1 MQKISRFGQSGPTL
15 DKWDKV
21 EVLLVEDT
29 LSDAELTVRALR
41 SIGATQKVLRLS
53 DGVEALDFL
62 FRKGRFSDRDQALPK
77 LILLDL
83 KMPRVG
89 GIEFLQRLRQ
99 DDATKS
105 IVVAI
110 LTSFTMTQLPAEI
123 QDLNVHDYLLKP
135 VNPER
140 LIGLVT
146 HAGLVRTQPPGT
158 SGEESS

>member
-1 MQKISRFGQSGPTL
+1 M

-21 EVLLVEDT
+21 EILLVEDNI
-29 LSDAELTVRALR
+29 SDAELTVRAFR
-41 SIGATQKVLRLS
+41 GVGATQKILRLS
-53 DGVEALDFL
+53 DGDEALDFI

-99 DDATKS
+99 DTATMN

-110 LTSFTMTQLPAEI
+110 LSSLTMDRRFFESEN
-123 QDLNVHDYLLKP
+123 LNVLAYLQKP
-135 VNPER
+135 VNPDR
-140 LIGLVT
+140 LIELVK
-146 HAGLVRTQPPGT
+146 HAGLTANRRPG
-158 SGEESS
+158 E

>member
-1 MQKISRFGQSGPTL
+1 MPKSSRFGPPGPTL

-21 EVLLVEDT
+21 EILLVEDN

-41 SIGATQKVLRLS
+41 SIGATQKILRLS
-53 DGVEALDFL
+53 DGVEALDFI
-62 FRKGRFSDRDQALPK
+62 FRKARFSDRDQALPK

-99 DDATKS
+99 DAATKS
-105 IVVAI
+105 IVVAM
-110 LTSFTMTQLPAEI
+110 LTSFTMDQMPEEI

-140 LIGLVT
+140 LIELVT
-146 HAGLVRTQPPGT
+146 HAGLARTQSPNT
-158 SGEESS
+158 

>member
-1 MQKISRFGQSGPTL
+1 M

-21 EVLLVEDT
+21 DILLVEDNI
-29 LSDAELTVRALR
+29 SDAELTVRAFR
-41 SIGATQKVLRLS
+41 GAGVTQKILRLS
-53 DGVEALDFL
+53 DGAEALDFI
-62 FRKGRFSDRDQALPK
+62 FRKGRFAERDQVLPK

-99 DDATKS
+99 DAATMN

-110 LTSFTMTQLPAEI
+110 LSSFAMDKRFFDDEN
-123 QDLNVHDYLLKP
+123 LNVHDYLQKP

-140 LIGLVT
+140 LVELVKY
-146 HAGLVRTQPPGT
+146 AGL
-158 SGEESS
+158 SG

>member
-1 MQKISRFGQSGPTL
+1 M

-21 EVLLVEDT
+21 DILLVEDNI
-29 LSDAELTVRALR
+29 SDAELTVRAFR
-41 SIGATQKVLRLS
+41 GAGVTQKILRLS
-53 DGVEALDFL
+53 DGAEALDFI
-62 FRKGRFSDRDQALPK
+62 FRKGRFADRDQVLPK

-99 DDATKS
+99 DAATMN

-110 LTSFTMTQLPAEI
+110 LSSFAMDKRFFDDEN
-123 QDLNVHDYLLKP
+123 LNVHDYLQKP

-140 LIGLVT
+140 LVELVKY
-146 HAGLVRTQPPGT
+146 AGL
-158 SGEESS
+158 SG

>member
-1 MQKISRFGQSGPTL
+1 M

-21 EVLLVEDT
+21 DILLVEDNI
-29 LSDAELTVRALR
+29 SDAELTVRAFR
-41 SIGATQKVLRLS
+41 GAGVTQKILRLS
-53 DGVEALDFL
+53 DGAEALDFI
-62 FRKGRFSDRDQALPK
+62 FRKGRFADRDQVLPK

-99 DDATKS
+99 DAATMN

-110 LTSFTMTQLPAEI
+110 LSTFALDKRFFE
-123 QDLNVHDYLLKP
+123 DENLNVHDYLQKP

-140 LIGLVT
+140 LVELVKY
-146 HAGLVRTQPPGT
+146 AGF
-158 SGEESS
+158 SG

>member
-1 MQKISRFGQSGPTL
+1 MERVSRFGQSGSTL

-21 EVLLVEDT
+21 EILLVEDN

-53 DGVEALDFL
+53 DGVEALDFI
-62 FRKGRFSDRDQALPK
+62 FRKSRFSDRDQALPK

-99 DDATKS
+99 DEATKG
-105 IVVAI
+105 IVVAL
-110 LTSFTMTQLPAEI
+110 LTSFTIDQLPSDIEALE
-123 QDLNVHDYLLKP
+123 VHEYLLKP

-140 LIGLVT
+140 LIELVK
-146 HAGLVRTQPPGT
+146 HAGLVRTQAPG
-158 SGEESS
+158 ESS

>member
-1 MQKISRFGQSGPTL
+1 MQKGPRFGHSGPAS

-21 EVLLVEDT
+21 EILLVEDN

-41 SIGATQKVLRLS
+41 SIGATQKILRLS

-62 FRKGRFSDRDQALPK
+62 FRKNRFSDRDQALPK

-89 GIEFLQRLRQ
+89 GIEFLQRLRE
-99 DDATKS
+99 DDATKD
-105 IVVAI
+105 IVVAM
-110 LTSFTMTQLPAEI
+110 LTTFTMDQADI
-123 QDLNVHDYLLKP
+123 QALNVHDYLLKP

-140 LIGLVT
+140 LIELVT
-146 HAGLVRTQPPGT
+146 HAGLARTQ
-158 SGEESS
+158 

>member
-1 MQKISRFGQSGPTL
+1 MQKGSRSGHSGQAL

-21 EVLLVEDT
+21 EVLLVEDN

-41 SIGATQKVLRLS
+41 SIGVTQKILRLS
-53 DGVEALDFL
+53 DGVEALDFI
-62 FRKGRFSDRDQALPK
+62 FRKGRFPDRDQVLPK

-89 GIEFLQRLRQ
+89 GIEFLQRLRE
-99 DDATKS
+99 DAATQN
-105 IVVAI
+105 IVVAM
-110 LTSFTMTQLPAEI
+110 LTSFTIAQLPSDI

-140 LIGLVT
+140 LIDLVT
-146 HAGLVRTQPPGT
+146 HAGLARTQPPGEP
-158 SGEESS
+158 G